1 MRANIEFYKE
11 LCIDDNMYNFAMAY
25 DFYTGKIN
33 QMLLIP
39 RIFIIKIIEIVDK
52 IVMVY

>member
-1 MRANIEFYKE
+1 
-11 LCIDDNMYNFAMAY
+11 MAY

-52 IVMVY
+52 IVTVY